1 MRIYI
6 INKGSGWVGDEE
18 REEEERKREEEKEA
32 GYGSLDPLAL
42 VLVVWAFL
50 LSFRQRIMSGSLLWH
65 QLS

>member
-1 MRIYI
+1 M
-6 INKGSGWVGDEE
+6 
-18 REEEERKREEEKEA
+18 KREEEKEA
-32 GYGSLDPLAL
+32 GSGSLGSSAM

>member
-1 MRIYI
+1 MHIYI

-18 REEEERKREEEKEA
+18 RGRGEKREEEKEA
-32 GYGSLDPLAL
+32 GSGSLGSSAMVL
-42 VLVVWAFL
+42 VLWAFL